1 MKRAI
6 LFTAFCLVGCAH
18 TPEAV
23 VAQNQQRNAELSRAK
38 RCAAIEIYPNGMSPA
53 RAYRVLGP
61 VGVSVE
67 SSGVVDGATYRD
79 RKLQDSACALG
90 ADAIVDIQDFSLS
103 RQVFVSGEIPARTV
117 DVTGLAVAW
126 AEPARP

>member
-6 LFTAFCLVGCAH
+6 LFAAFCLAGCAH

-23 VAQNQQRNAELSRAK
+23 VAQNAQRNAELSQAK

-61 VGVSVE
+61 VG
-67 SSGVVDGATYRD
+67 ATGDDNQAHRT
-79 RKLQDSACALG
+79 RALQDSACALG
-90 ADAIVDIQDFSLS
+90 ADAIVDIQDFALA
-103 RQVFVSGEIPARTV
+103 RQVAIGAELPARFV
-117 DVTGLAVAW
+117 DVTGMAVAW

>member
-23 VAQNQQRNAELSRAK
+23 VAQNDQRNAELSQAR
-38 RCAAIEIYPNGMSPA
+38 RCAQIEIYPNGMSPA

-61 VGVSVE
+61 VGVSADDNQAHRT
-67 SSGVVDGATYRD
+67 SA
-79 RKLQDSACALG
+79 LQDSACRLG
-90 ADAIVDIQDFSLS
+90 ADAVVDVHDFSTP
-103 RQVFVSGEIPARTV
+103 RQVLIGGELPERTV